1 MKIVDVGQLNAS
13 SAKKISKVISKK
25 LKENESKTKSKIDLG
40 KLAEKLAERK
50 ERAMAESDGKSGKG
64 KENKEKDEEDDE

>member
-50 ERAMAESDGKSGKG
+50 ERAMVESGGKG
-64 KENKEKDEEDDE
+64 KKEKEGDEDDDK